1 MTINTNISLSFSA
14 DLLLFKLD
22 GVGPV
27 DNRPSTKL
35 AKHYEKSHVHI
46 CKTCYE
52 WDEIAKHYEKSHI
65 HICETCYEWEKT
77 SYRGDAEIAKH
88 IYLVHE
94 TQDKTLN

>member
-14 DLLLFKLD
+14 DLFLFKLD
-22 GVGPV
+22 GEGPV

-35 AKHYEKSHVHI
+35 AKKKSHVHI
-46 CKTCYE
+46 CETCYE

-65 HICETCYEWEKT
+65 HIYETCYEWEKKT